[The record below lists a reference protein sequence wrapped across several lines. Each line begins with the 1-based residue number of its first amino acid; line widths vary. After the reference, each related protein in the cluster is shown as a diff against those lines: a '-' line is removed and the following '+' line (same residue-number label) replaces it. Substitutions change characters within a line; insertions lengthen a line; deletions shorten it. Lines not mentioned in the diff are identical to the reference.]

1 MVVGSVC
8 GYRVVKVVDMAGIM
22 VKYTPIKGA
31 GCERI
36 RSELMFRNPRI
47 PKTLVSLLV
56 PRADLDKLGERLFW
70 QLEQALGGDVSGWE
84 DGEDV
89 RGRDARFWDI

>member
-1 MVVGSVC
+1 MC
-8 GYRVVKVVDMAGIM
+8 GYRPVQIVDMAGIM
-22 VKYTPIKGA
+22 AKYTPIKGA

-36 RSELMFRNPRI
+36 RSDSMFRNPRI

-56 PRADLDKLGERLFW
+56 PRADLDKLGERLFG
-70 QLEQALGGDVSGWE
+70 QLEQALRGNVSGWE

-89 RGRDARFWDI
+89 RGRDARFWDV